1 MCIRDSL
8 KEKPSEKYRTGYID
22 ETYEPLYPFGYGL
35 SYTQFEYSDL
45 TLDKEVINSNE
56 YLTASI
62 TITNKGTV
70 DGKEIVQL
78 YLRDVVG
85 SVTRPLK
92 ELKGYEKLFLKAG
105 ESKNVRFK
113 ITPEMLRFYNYDIEY
128 VYEPGEFDVMI
139 GSNSRDV
146 LTKRFI
152 LR

>member
-1 MCIRDSL
+1 M
-8 KEKPSEKYRTGYID
+8 
-22 ETYEPLYPFGYGL
+22 
-35 SYTQFEYSDL
+35 
-45 TLDKEVINSNE
+45 
-56 YLTASI
+56 
-62 TITNKGTV
+62 

>member
-1 MCIRDSL
+1 M
-8 KEKPSEKYRTGYID
+8 

>member
-1 MCIRDSL
+1 
-8 KEKPSEKYRTGYID
+8 
-22 ETYEPLYPFGYGL
+22 
-35 SYTQFEYSDL
+35 
-45 TLDKEVINSNE
+45 VNE

>member
-1 MCIRDSL
+1 MNKAYERETEMWNQVFKECTPVDLRTLYLQVETMFDDAL
-8 KEKPSEKYRTGYID
+8 KLFAQKTTIVLD
-22 ETYEPLYPFGYGL
+22 FGCGK
-35 SYTQFEYSDL
+35 S
-45 TLDKEVINSNE
+45 
-56 YLTASI
+56 YLTFAM
-62 TITNKGTV
+62 
-70 DGKEIVQL
+70 
-78 YLRDVVG
+78 YYY
-85 SVTRPLK
+85 LK

>member
-1 MCIRDSL
+1 M
-8 KEKPSEKYRTGYID
+8 
-22 ETYEPLYPFGYGL
+22 YPFGYGL

>member
-1 MCIRDSL
+1 M
-8 KEKPSEKYRTGYID
+8 
-22 ETYEPLYPFGYGL
+22 

>member
-1 MCIRDSL
+1 MSL
-8 KEKPSEKYRTGYID
+8 W
-22 ETYEPLYPFGYGL
+22 YPFGYGL

>member
-1 MCIRDSL
+1 M
-8 KEKPSEKYRTGYID
+8 
-22 ETYEPLYPFGYGL
+22 
-35 SYTQFEYSDL
+35 
-45 TLDKEVINSNE
+45 
-56 YLTASI
+56 
-62 TITNKGTV
+62 
-70 DGKEIVQL
+70 QL